1 MKFPY
6 RRCYVDPSPTA
17 PSGILYRPEMPLQI
31 IGGAGAVDLCALV
44 DPGSDDTLMP
54 LNLGRKIGAVVD
66 ATQSWKM
73 EGIGGQ
79 AVPVILGEVV
89 LALTDGNQT
98 FRWPAKVG
106 LVDFADPKDEV
117 VILGHAGFLDYFRV
131 IFDGQMRA
139 LEIEVTPAF
148 TGQVL

>member
-6 RRCYVDPSPTA
+6 CQYLTVPSPTV
-17 PSGILYRPEMPLQI
+17 PSGVLYRPEIPLRI
-31 IGGAGAVDLCALV
+31 IGSAGALGSFAMVDA
-44 DPGSDDTLMP
+44 GSDDTLIP
-54 LNLGRKIGAVVD
+54 LSAARAIRAAIDANQTWKI
-66 ATQSWKM
+66 

-79 AVPVILGEVV
+79 AVTVMLGEVV
-89 LALTDGNQT
+89 LELTDGNQT

-117 VILGHAGFLDYFRV
+117 VLVGHAGFLDYFRV
-131 IFDGQMRA
+131 IFDGHLRM

-148 TGQVL
+148 QGAAS